1 MSIINKYY
9 VDEKW
14 VLLKYDLNNYQ
25 KSDRGT
31 PRWGQM
37 GDFKKKLKNYL

>member
-1 MSIINKYY
+1 MYKEKFCLLIKSQMSIINKYY

-31 PRWGQM
+31 PRWG
-37 GDFKKKLKNYL
+37 